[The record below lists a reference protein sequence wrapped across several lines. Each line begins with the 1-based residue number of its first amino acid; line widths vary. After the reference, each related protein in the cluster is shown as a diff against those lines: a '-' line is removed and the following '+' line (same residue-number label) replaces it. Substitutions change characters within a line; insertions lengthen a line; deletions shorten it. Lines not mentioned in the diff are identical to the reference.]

1 MICLPYYHF
10 VRLAVDD
17 YHIEA
22 LGERFACL
30 PFSYVDTLVQ
40 RTATGVD
47 LCTCTTVGLDIEHTL
62 VSPYA
67 DGSSFKLGLCLIYLI
82 L

>member
-1 MICLPYYHF
+1 M
-10 VRLAVDD
+10 RLTVDD

-22 LGERFACL
+22 LGERFARL
-30 PFSYVDTLVQ
+30 SFGHIDTLVQ

-47 LCTCTTVGLDIEHTL
+47 LSTCTTVGLDIERAL
-62 VSPYA
+62 ISPYA
-67 DGSSFKLGLCLIYLI
+67 DGSSFKLGRCLIYLI